1 MRFRNPLSA
10 IIVILFSLSIVTV
23 ASAHNSVPRV
33 EISVERQSPGGV
45 VDVRGVSFGMEETV
59 TLTLI
64 SSSTEISYGE
74 VISGAEGEFIYIAVL
89 PSDLLAG
96 TYYFRA
102 ITSHHWV
109 ISPVLTIWGTAILED
124 SGQGLRDEH
133 GGLPPSVP
141 TFPPTASVLA
151 TVSAPAVSTQANQE
165 PASSGWSANI
175 GILVALTVVGTIIGF
190 SFLRKRSNKN

>member
-23 ASAHNSVPRV
+23 ASAHNTVPRV
-33 EISVERQSPGGV
+33 EISVERQFPGGV

-74 VISGAEGEFIYIAVL
+74 VISGAEGEFLYIAVL
-89 PSDLLAG
+89 PSDLIAG

-102 ITSHHWV
+102 TTSHHWV
-109 ISPVLTIWGTAILED
+109 ISPALTIWGTAIVED

-133 GGLPPSVP
+133 GGLPPSIP
-141 TFPPTASVLA
+141 TFAPTASVLA
-151 TVSAPAVSTQANQE
+151 TVSAPVVSAQANQK

-175 GILVALTVVGTIIGF
+175 GILVALTGVAVIIGLGF
-190 SFLRKRSNKN
+190 WRKRSKQ